1 MSTFAFILMTVAAA
15 PFFLFPAIIAIRN
28 RKRSGRTIAAL
39 NVLMAVVLFIGIK
52 TLLSDDPGFRIPLPG
67 AVPLLIVWL
76 VLLHFSIQRDTPT
89 AEDIEERVELKNYD
103 PAWPASFQTER
114 RRIIEALSLPEDSIE
129 HIGSTAVP
137 GLSAKPV
144 VDMMLGIKSYPP
156 PRDLLSRLEILGYQN
171 LGEAGVPQRIYLRLR
186 EGQALN
192 LHVLQRDGEH
202 WANNLALRD
211 LLRRDPVLR
220 ARYASEKYKAL
231 QAAPGLLAYSAA
243 KNAIVSELLAAAR
256 NL

>member
-15 PFFLFPAIIAIRN
+15 PFFLFPAIIAVRN
-28 RKRSGRTIAAL
+28 RKRSGRTIATL

-89 AEDIEERVELKNYD
+89 TEDIEERVELKNYD
-103 PAWPASFQTER
+103 PAWPATFQTER

-186 EGQALN
+186 EGQAFN

-231 QAAPGLLAYSAA
+231 QAAPGLLAYSSA
-243 KNAIVSELLAAAR
+243 KDTIVSELLAAAR
-256 NL
+256 KA